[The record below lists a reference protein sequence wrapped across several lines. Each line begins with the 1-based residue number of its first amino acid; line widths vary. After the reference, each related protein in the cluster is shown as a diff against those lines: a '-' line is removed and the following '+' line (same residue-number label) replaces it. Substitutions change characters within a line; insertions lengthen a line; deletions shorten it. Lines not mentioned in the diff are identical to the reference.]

1 MIRPPGTDNGAFVV
15 TRDSVWYSRVLLL
28 FSASA
33 QSDTGSKSFD
43 CALVSTL
50 ETYDDPE
57 HGNYWYYC
65 IFVTIDNSSVLL
77 RLLQL
82 LSLWRLLKLFRL
94 LTLLHLFRF
103 VGINWFASCIRAQ
116 PQKSDHDSVRNTDSE
131 FPGKTAGCTGWWQG
145 DNSTPPAPPL
155 SGRTWRPQAGFWRWM
170 PYVVCQF
177 VGIGMV
183 SWYVMKLGGPS
194 ASARLSCH
202 MEKGSMWRW
211 QCLQS
216 TIFGAL
222 SSPLWWVKANS
233 SWFFQ
238 QCRVLSRRLPSMRV
252 REWPVVEL
260 GWG

>member
-1 MIRPPGTDNGAFVV
+1 MIRPPGIDNGAFVV
-15 TRDSVWYSRVLLL
+15 TPDSVWYARVLLL

-33 QSDTGSKSFD
+33 QTDTGSKSFD

-57 HGNYWYYC
+57 NGNYWYYC
-65 IFVTIDNSSVLL
+65 HYCLYCIYLCLIQF
-77 RLLQL
+77 LQL
-82 LSLWRLLKLFRL
+82 LSLWRLLQLFRL
-94 LTLLHLFRF
+94 LTLLHLFRL
-103 VGINWFASCIRAQ
+103 VGINWFAGCIRAW
-116 PQKSDHDSVRNTDSE
+116 PHKSDFVRNTDSE
-131 FPGKTAGCTGWWQG
+131 YSGKTAGCTSWWHG
-145 DNSTPPAPPL
+145 DNPTPPAPPL
-155 SGRTWRPQAGFWRWM
+155 SGRAWRPQAGFWWRM

-183 SWYVMKLGGPS
+183 PWYVMKLGGP
-194 ASARLSCH
+194 SARLSCH
-202 MEKGSMWRW
+202 MEKGSMW

-252 REWPVVEL
+252 SKWTVVEL